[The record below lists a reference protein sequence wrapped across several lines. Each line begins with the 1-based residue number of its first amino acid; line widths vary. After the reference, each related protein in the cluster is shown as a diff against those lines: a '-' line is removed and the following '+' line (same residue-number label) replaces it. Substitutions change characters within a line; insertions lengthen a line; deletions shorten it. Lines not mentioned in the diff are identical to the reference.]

1 MHNSR
6 AQTGPSAPQKLA
18 RPLKKSRANVRLSKT
33 IIRSLFLGSLILV
46 GLVSVVYGLRSVSTG
61 LMPLSNQGSSTGKKA
76 FIGGL
81 WVGVLIT
88 SVAIALLIRAISKI
102 LFPRRKGPWEY
113 PPYFKAIA
121 Q

>member
-1 MHNSR
+1 M
-6 AQTGPSAPQKLA
+6 KD
-18 RPLKKSRANVRLSKT
+18 SRANIRLSKT

-46 GLVSVVYGLRSVSTG
+46 GLVSVVHGLRSVSAG
-61 LMPLSNQGSSTGKKA
+61 LKPISNQGSSTGKKA

-88 SVAIALLIRAISKI
+88 SVATSLLIRAFSKI

-113 PPYFKAIA
+113 PPYLEVIA